1 MWGLLAR
8 NGTFRRLW
16 VAATVDAFGTWLLVT
31 AVPVEVFARTGSPGS
46 TGLAL
51 AVEAGPA
58 LLLGPWAGAVADRL
72 PRARV
77 LLGAD
82 LAAAAGVALML
93 VPGVRYLYLGVATE
107 SVAVCFIAPAVQ
119 ASVPLVAPDLAAA
132 NGALAVSQSTW
143 RVLGPLIGA
152 AAAAAGRFPVVVAAD
167 ALSYLAAA
175 AIVAGM
181 PLPAPPAARGAS
193 RREVRA
199 GLTFVARRPVLRAI
213 MAGSCLYWTANA
225 GLTAL
230 LVPFVAGR
238 LHAGGAAVGYLVTG
252 LGLGYLAGSA
262 LARRLLVRGPRVVAV
277 AYALAGVCFLVLV
290 TAPTL
295 PVAVAAVTASG
306 LPGAA
311 ALAAT
316 GHCLQVEAPDAL
328 RGRVSAAFRTSDALA
343 AIAGAVTAPALV
355 ALAGLGGALIGLAS
369 TVLVAALLT
378 DRLLRRHHETAPAS

>member
-1 MWGLLAR
+1 MWRLLAR

-16 VAATVDAFGTWLLVT
+16 AAATVDAFGTWLLVT
-31 AVPVEVFARTGSPGS
+31 AVPVEVFARTGSPAS

-58 LLLGPWAGAVADRL
+58 LLLGPWAGTVADRL

-93 VPGVRYLYLGVATE
+93 VPGVRYLYLGVAAE

-167 ALSYLAAA
+167 ALSYLTAA

-181 PLPAPPAARGAS
+181 PLPAPPAARA
-193 RREVRA
+193 
-199 GLTFVARRPVLRAI
+199 
-213 MAGSCLYWTANA
+213 
-225 GLTAL
+225 
-230 LVPFVAGR
+230 
-238 LHAGGAAVGYLVTG
+238 
-252 LGLGYLAGSA
+252 
-262 LARRLLVRGPRVVAV
+262 
-277 AYALAGVCFLVLV
+277 
-290 TAPTL
+290 
-295 PVAVAAVTASG
+295 
-306 LPGAA
+306 LPG
-311 ALAAT
+311 
-316 GHCLQVEAPDAL
+316 
-328 RGRVSAAFRTSDALA
+328 GRC
-343 AIAGAVTAPALV
+343 GP
-355 ALAGLGGALIGLAS
+355 G
-369 TVLVAALLT
+369 
-378 DRLLRRHHETAPAS
+378 